1 MLILQIQF
9 FKHFLTWTKTG
20 KLNLDVSF
28 RLEPREQN
36 KILGQI
42 RDLDGL
48 AHFEDEYLSAL
59 ADGES
64 LQNQLGRLRNGHK
77 IAGHFRV
84 SDCYRAACGNLFLE
98 DWNNTSVASE
108 YIPEA
113 HRNEFC
119 TTLHLECANEQLC
132 CALRNAHH
140 TGWPNRL
147 ICGNHGKIV
156 DSVLSRCTGDVP
168 GPENV
173 GFDRSEDVPLHQR
186 NMLVGGCMI
195 HNRRVIVLHHP
206 FQSDTAGDTAD
217 LWVKS
222 YVREA
227 FSHLSVNMEKGS
239 LRLIE
244 THNGKRTEGSDLPAD
259 LRPDRAR
266 STRHHDNPSL
276 NALPNPVHIKLHGLS
291 TEQILYSNL
300 SDLLAQFRA
309 LDKLPQTRH
318 HLVFHLG
325 IGGELQNAHH
335 LRSRRGGNRNEHSLD
350 GVLLHQCFEGLSRS
364 HHPLAI
370 QHEPNFSWIVIDNA
384 YDIAHQGLVLPRLPP
399 QSPSCAPR

>member
-9 FKHFLTWTKTG
+9 FEHFLAWTKTG

-42 RDLDGL
+42 RDPDGL
-48 AHFEDEYLSAL
+48 AHFEDEYLSTL
-59 ADGES
+59 ADRES
-64 LQNQLGRLRNGHK
+64 LQNQLGRLGNGHK

-113 HRNEFC
+113 HRNKFGSA
-119 TTLHLECANEQLC
+119 LHLERANEQLC
-132 CALRNAHH
+132 CALRRAHH
-140 TGWPNRL
+140 TGRPNRL
-147 ICGNHGKIV
+147 ICGNHDKIV
-156 DSVLSRCTGDVP
+156 DSMLGRRTGDVP
-168 GPENV
+168 GPEDV
-173 GFDRSEDVPLHQR
+173 GFDGSEDVPLHQR

-195 HNRRVIVLHHP
+195 QNRRVIILHHP
-206 FQSDTAGDTAD
+206 FQSATAGDTAD

-222 YVREA
+222 YVWEA

-244 THNGKRTEGSDLPAD
+244 TNNGKRMEGSDLPTD
-259 LRPDRAR
+259 LRPNRTGSA
-266 STRHHDNPSL
+266 RHHDNPPL

-291 TEQILYSNL
+291 TEQILYGNL

-309 LDKLPQTRH
+309 LDKLPQTWH

-325 IGGELQNAHH
+325 TAGELQNAHH
-335 LRSRRGGNRNEHSLD
+335 LRSRRGGDRNEHSLD
-350 GVLLHQCFEGLSRS
+350 GVLLYQCSERISRS
-364 HHPLAI
+364 QYPLTL
-370 QHEPNFSWIVIDNA
+370 
-384 YDIAHQGLVLPRLPP
+384 QG
-399 QSPSCAPR
+399 